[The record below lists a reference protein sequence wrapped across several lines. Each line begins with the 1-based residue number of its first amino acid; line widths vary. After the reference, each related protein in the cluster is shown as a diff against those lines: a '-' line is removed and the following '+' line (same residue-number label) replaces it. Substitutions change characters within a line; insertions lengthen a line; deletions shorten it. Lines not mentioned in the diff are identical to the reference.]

1 MWYLS
6 NGDTFRAGLRPCI
19 RGDSVVH
26 NRAFG
31 TNESVLIREVSIV
44 LYLLLGEIGQRR
56 SQLVDWYLGEME
68 GEVDDEQELLE
79 MKMLIDMVIDRLIR
93 HDRVLL
99 EVRDEEE
106 EGGGDKMEEEDDPYL
121 VVHPN
126 YVIET

>member
-1 MWYLS
+1 
-6 NGDTFRAGLRPCI
+6 
-19 RGDSVVH
+19 
-26 NRAFG
+26 
-31 TNESVLIREVSIV
+31 
-44 LYLLLGEIGQRR
+44 
-56 SQLVDWYLGEME
+56 ME